1 MLYITMC
8 HKAHHNT
15 KLYKVRC
22 DVKCMPTVTIYLD
35 SEKDNKIN
43 SLKNHFNVASKTD
56 VVMKIIG
63 EYLNTMP
70 DKEKKPTK

>member
-1 MLYITMC
+1 
-8 HKAHHNT
+8 
-15 KLYKVRC
+15 
-22 DVKCMPTVTIYLD
+22 MPTVTIYLD